1 MRRLETIKRVIVLG
15 LSLMGLFIQTIIY
28 AYIWINYYYPIVND
42 FNRGL
47 KFYRYGH
54 LLIIAIY
61 FIFFLC
67 KYLWRIKNRI
77 FKNNR
82 CIFITDVFSFVCK
95 YYHLRT
101 DFSYE

>member
-61 FIFFLC
+61 FILLFFFANTYGGL
-67 KYLWRIKNRI
+67 KIGYL
-77 FKNNR
+77 
-82 CIFITDVFSFVCK
+82 
-95 YYHLRT
+95 
-101 DFSYE
+101 